1 MSKNSRGNISFP
13 RFLKSECKKHEKG
26 YTLIRF
32 GFVRGSN
39 FLNF

>member
-1 MSKNSRGNISFP
+1 MSKNSLANISFP
-13 RFLKSECKKHEKG
+13 GFLRSECKKHEKG

-32 GFVRGSN
+32 GIVRGSN